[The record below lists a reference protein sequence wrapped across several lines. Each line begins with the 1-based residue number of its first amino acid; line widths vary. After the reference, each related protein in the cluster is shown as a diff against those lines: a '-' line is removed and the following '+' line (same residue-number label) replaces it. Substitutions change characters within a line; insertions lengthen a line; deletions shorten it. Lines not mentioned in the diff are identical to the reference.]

1 MQDIAGAIRQLGLGN
16 ADTDMGALENL
27 AKEHQEGLSNLSES
41 VDAVSDT
48 LDKVFISA
56 NEEDRNGESANVV
69 DGLFAIACAIER
81 LAAAV
86 ERKRN

>member
-1 MQDIAGAIRQLGLGN
+1 
-16 ADTDMGALENL
+16 MGALENL
-27 AKEHQEGLSNLSES
+27 AKEHQEGFRNLSES
-41 VDAVSDT
+41 VDSIGST

-86 ERKRN
+86 EKRS